1 MNGFEEL
8 FPDKK
13 PLIGMIHL
21 LPLPGSPRYGG
32 DPREVE
38 RRAIED
44 ARALAGAGF
53 DGLIVENFGDAPFLP
68 GQVGP
73 ETCAVMT
80 SLVLSVVTATRL
92 PVGVNVLRND
102 ALTALAIAN
111 ATGARFIRVNVH
123 TGATA
128 TDQGVIEG
136 RAHETLR
143 ERRRLGADVAILA
156 DILVKHGRPL
166 GTDDPALAAKDA
178 VHRGLADA
186 LVITGHSTG
195 AGTDPALLD
204 AAKSAVPDSPVL
216 IGSGLSEDNVVTL
229 APRADGAIVGTS
241 VKLGGITTEPV
252 DPECAGR
259 LARAWREETSC

>member
-1 MNGFEEL
+1 MTRFGDL
-8 FPDKK
+8 FSTPK
-13 PLIGMIHL
+13 PLIGMVHL
-21 LPLPGSPRYGG
+21 LPLPGAPHYGG

-44 ARALAGAGF
+44 ARALAAAGF
-53 DGLIVENFGDAPFLP
+53 DGLIVENYGDVPFLP

-92 PVGVNVLRND
+92 PIGVNVLRND
-102 ALTALAIAN
+102 ARTALAVAN

-136 RAHETLR
+136 MAHETLR
-143 ERRRLGADVAILA
+143 ERKRLGADVAILA

-166 GTDDPALAAKDA
+166 GTSDPALAAKDA
-178 VHRGLADA
+178 VTRGLADA

-195 AGTDPALLD
+195 ADTDPALIE
-204 AAKSAVPDSPVL
+204 AARAAVPGTPVL
-216 IGSGLSEDNVVTL
+216 IGSGLSEHNLVTL
-229 APRADGAIVGTS
+229 GPRADGAIVGTS
-241 VKLGGITTEPV
+241 VKRDGITTEPV
-252 DPECAGR
+252 DPERAER
-259 LARAWREETSC
+259 LAKAWREETSC